1 MKCVVRKI
9 MKNIGLFAISIV
21 LIAGIC
27 SCGTTDEKSSVQPE
41 KIKEE
46 KKDTYTFTS
55 ESGYSVELPNI
66 YKDKVD
72 IGEYEFD
79 GGRADEFYLISQ
91 NEIDETG
98 YLFSISKMLSDDA
111 VQFRDVYGEDSII
124 GTTKDGAYFYGIM
137 EPTDVQFDQDHQGE
151 YEEMLGYLDS
161 IVQSFKAENF
171 IAGAMPEFT
180 ISEEELE
187 NYCIE
192 ISYDELA
199 RYPDSYTGNYV
210 KITGEIYSV
219 IDNANGEDVYCLYM
233 TLDETGLWYEDAVL
247 VYFDNSNIS
256 GRLLEGDIVTFYGVY
271 NGLNTS
277 IFGDN
282 EPCIQAYSVEF

>member
-124 GTTKDGAYFYGIM
+124 GTTKD
-137 EPTDVQFDQDHQGE
+137 
-151 YEEMLGYLDS
+151 
-161 IVQSFKAENF
+161 
-171 IAGAMPEFT
+171 AM
-180 ISEEELE
+180 SL
-187 NYCIE
+187 
-192 ISYDELA
+192 S
-199 RYPDSYTGNYV
+199 
-210 KITGEIYSV
+210 
-219 IDNANGEDVYCLYM
+219 
-233 TLDETGLWYEDAVL
+233 
-247 VYFDNSNIS
+247 
-256 GRLLEGDIVTFYGVY
+256 
-271 NGLNTS
+271 
-277 IFGDN
+277 
-282 EPCIQAYSVEF
+282 